1 MHRFLITNVVH
12 ENKSL
17 ILISSQNLEGSKIY
31 IYELKNTNLGNFS
44 PTKGYIDYDNKQ
56 FLTKINLILIFRK
69 NFLLVKLNQ
78 LSLKY

>member
-1 MHRFLITNVVH
+1 MRFLITNVIH

-44 PTKGYIDYDNKQ
+44 PTKGYIDYEQ
-56 FLTKINLILIFRK
+56 ISIRK
-69 NFLLVKLNQ
+69 YKH
-78 LSLKY
+78 KPK